1 MTTFHLTSL
10 AFDGFVEFVFSDNG
24 LLERYDIQA
33 NLSEKQQ
40 IYVLKHLPREI
51 RELDAF
57 KSETSAITEVT
68 MDVTFDQFWNRYDE
82 KIRSSKKKTLLRW
95 NKMSK
100 GEQFRAFRFIS
111 KYESNIL
118 PGTAKKYA
126 ETYLSAE
133 LWAN

>member
-1 MTTFHLTSL
+1 MRTFHLTSL
-10 AFDGFVEFVFSDNG
+10 AFDGYVEFVFSENG
-24 LLERYDIQA
+24 LLERYEIHA

-40 IYVLKHLPREI
+40 VYILKHLPREI
-51 RELDAF
+51 RELDNF
-57 KSETSAITEVT
+57 KSETATITEVT

-82 KIRSSKKKTLLRW
+82 KIRSSKKKTMARW

-100 GEQFRAFRFIS
+100 GEQNRAYRFIP

-126 ETYLSAE
+126 ETYLTAE